1 MIAHRVITSI
11 GIKGSLT
18 FSNLPFEVGQKV
30 EVIIL
35 PEQAKEEP
43 LFTVNLEDRKTLQGS
58 LKKYI
63 DPFEGVGTSDW
74 DALK

>member
-1 MIAHRVITSI
+1 MIAHRFITNI
-11 GIKGSLT
+11 GIHGSLK

-35 PEQAKEEP
+35 PEQSEDGNQPKLP
-43 LFTVNLEDRKTLQGS
+43 LEDRFSLQGM

-63 DPFEGVGTSDW
+63 DLFDGALNSSD
-74 DALK
+74 